1 MLFAGLGLA
10 MAYLASRASDSR
22 TPLRTAILI
31 TAALDLFRKF
41 WAANLR
47 LAQTTLVSLGFEGL
61 NDA

>member
-1 MLFAGLGLA
+1 

-31 TAALDLFRKF
+31 MAALDLFRKF
-41 WAANLR
+41 WAANLS